1 MNRILDGTSNHLLY
15 AKEYCSVL
23 TFEEETLLAEYLVST
38 ARAYQPFNQHNA
50 TKYALAML
58 TLRQK
63 INRSCHLQH

>member
-38 ARAYQPFNQHNA
+38 ARTYQPFNQHNA

-63 INRSCHLQH
+63 INRSCH